1 MPVAHSFHHA
11 LAAPRSQ
18 CRFHLFLQNHFD
30 HFPHPLP
37 YRRLQPLPQRSLLAL
52 FHCNASL
59 RHGVFLL
66 CPEPPLKRFR
76 DFSFNYFSGEYAFL
90 FFYRN
95 RDRTSPTATRPCPN
109 SSPPPASSAA
119 RSRHATASLL
129 APRSRP
135 SRRTSPSTRKSC
147 ASIRPL
153 PALHPPP
160 CSAST
165 CVSAAMISASVCFPL
180 DMPPPFFRWNDTY
193 FCAVFGE
200 NVRSSTLPSL
210 LGLGSRQRHLICTQ
224 KSNSKAV
231 PPVLLLLTGLVC
243 NIPLQ
248 TQERTHL

>member
-95 RDRTSPTATRPCPN
+95 RDRTFLRKHWQELQGDLIVLHRVATQVV
-109 SSPPPASSAA
+109 
-119 RSRHATASLL
+119 RSRNFILEKNDSQDDPTTRRLL
-129 APRSRP
+129 EMTSNRFPDLITEFHDSFGRVVSKLNVVPSPRDDM
-135 SRRTSPSTRKSC
+135 
-147 ASIRPL
+147 
-153 PALHPPP
+153 AL
-160 CSAST
+160 
-165 CVSAAMISASVCFPL
+165 
-180 DMPPPFFRWNDTY
+180 
-193 FCAVFGE
+193 E
-200 NVRSSTLPSL
+200 
-210 LGLGSRQRHLICTQ
+210 
-224 KSNSKAV
+224 
-231 PPVLLLLTGLVC
+231 VLTVV
-243 NIPLQ
+243 
-248 TQERTHL
+248 ED

>member
-95 RDRTSPTATRPCPN
+95 RDRTESFPHHAHTRVGSARIAPPWLSCPPGPPLSN
-109 SSPPPASSAA
+109 SSPANF
-119 RSRHATASLL
+119 RETA
-129 APRSRP
+129 
-135 SRRTSPSTRKSC
+135 
-147 ASIRPL
+147 
-153 PALHPPP
+153 
-160 CSAST
+160 
-165 CVSAAMISASVCFPL
+165 
-180 DMPPPFFRWNDTY
+180 
-193 FCAVFGE
+193 
-200 NVRSSTLPSL
+200 
-210 LGLGSRQRHLICTQ
+210 
-224 KSNSKAV
+224 
-231 PPVLLLLTGLVC
+231 
-243 NIPLQ
+243 
-248 TQERTHL
+248 

>member
-95 RDRTSPTATRPCPN
+95 RDRTNGSCRPSVVISMTP
-109 SSPPPASSAA
+109 
-119 RSRHATASLL
+119 
-129 APRSRP
+129 SRP
-135 SRRTSPSTRKSC
+135 SLGKHIMDGVKPKGEVLPGEYAGARRTVRTQQKRIERKTSCFRSLSRRTIPCDSDCRSERTRTPPHLKSGSFTSSAKSSSSTQHLSKTPVFMENSESPS
-147 ASIRPL
+147 
-153 PALHPPP
+153 
-160 CSAST
+160 
-165 CVSAAMISASVCFPL
+165 AA
-180 DMPPPFFRWNDTY
+180 T
-193 FCAVFGE
+193 
-200 NVRSSTLPSL
+200 
-210 LGLGSRQRHLICTQ
+210 
-224 KSNSKAV
+224 
-231 PPVLLLLTGLVC
+231 
-243 NIPLQ
+243 
-248 TQERTHL
+248 

>member
-95 RDRTSPTATRPCPN
+95 RDRTVIIDGFHF
-109 SSPPPASSAA
+109 SSPRSIVSSPCNGLLAGRNRAEDVA
-119 RSRHATASLL
+119 RSNQ
-129 APRSRP
+129 
-135 SRRTSPSTRKSC
+135 
-147 ASIRPL
+147 
-153 PALHPPP
+153 
-160 CSAST
+160 
-165 CVSAAMISASVCFPL
+165 FP
-180 DMPPPFFRWNDTY
+180 
-193 FCAVFGE
+193 FCPTLR
-200 NVRSSTLPSL
+200 NCVRSKSL
-210 LGLGSRQRHLICTQ
+210 VNPVP
-224 KSNSKAV
+224 KSFIA
-231 PPVLLLLTGLVC
+231 
-243 NIPLQ
+243 
-248 TQERTHL
+248 

>member
-95 RDRTSPTATRPCPN
+95 RDRTSIPVTGFSSSDAWATYTFSTPRTLTNGTMYSIVLSAPGT
-109 SSPPPASSAA
+109 SSYSLFPIREGASYNFDPA
-119 RSRHATASLL
+119 
-129 APRSRP
+129 
-135 SRRTSPSTRKSC
+135 
-147 ASIRPL
+147 
-153 PALHPPP
+153 
-160 CSAST
+160 
-165 CVSAAMISASVCFPL
+165 
-180 DMPPPFFRWNDTY
+180 TY
-193 FCAVFGE
+193 FSDGLAQY
-200 NVRSSTLPSL
+200 STNN
-210 LGLGSRQRHLICTQ
+210 GS
-224 KSNSKAV
+224 NW
-231 PPVLLLLTGLVC
+231 
-243 NIPLQ
+243 
-248 TQERTHL
+248 TH